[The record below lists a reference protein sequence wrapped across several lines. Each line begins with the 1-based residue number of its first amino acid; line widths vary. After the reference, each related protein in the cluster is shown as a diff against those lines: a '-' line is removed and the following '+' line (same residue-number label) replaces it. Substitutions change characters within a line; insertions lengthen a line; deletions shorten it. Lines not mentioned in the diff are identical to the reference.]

1 MRLRDIWFV
10 FLRNKGVTGIGECA
24 PLAGLSIDNI
34 DDIESQLDQLCA
46 DPDGYINNPKRL
58 KLFPSLRFALEMALL
73 DIEHGG
79 KGQFFPSVNRSR
91 VDINGLIWMGDAEFM
106 LTQIN
111 QKLTEGYRCIKIKIG
126 GLDFDKE
133 LEILQYIRQRHG
145 SETLE
150 LRLDA
155 NGAFS
160 AENVHQRLG
169 QLAEFSPHSIEQPIA
184 IGQWDLLAKTCQSS
198 PIPIALDEELL
209 PLISVEEQSKMLDQ
223 IQPQYIVLKPG
234 LLGGFK
240 ASSHWIE
247 LAEERN
253 IGWWVTS
260 ALESNMGLNAIS
272 QWTENLCPEG
282 FQGLGTSQ
290 LFKNNLPSPL
300 GINAGKLT
308 HQTAPIWNDIHR
320 FILDWLHPSSKV
332 NLQTSGST
340 GAPRTISMNK
350 SWMEASARLTAEK
363 LGLNSGDHALLCLP
377 LQFVA
382 GKMMLVRAMCLDLD
396 LKVIEP
402 TSNPLAKL
410 SENIDFVAMTPMQ
423 LASSLTHGQL
433 DRVKTLIVGGAQ
445 VNPILIEKIQCQK
458 TRIFETWGM
467 TEAASHIALRP
478 LNGPEKCDCFTAL
491 PGISLS
497 KNEQDCLIIQAD
509 HLGGKAIITTDVVE
523 LLSDHSF
530 RWLGRYDNVINT
542 GGVKIF
548 PEVVEKKLAPHI
560 SDRDFFIGEM
570 SDAVLGQKVAL
581 FIEGEPFELPEET
594 WVSLTKF
601 EKPQE
606 VRFIAKLPRTSTGK
620 AIRRL

>member
-1 MRLRDIWFV
+1 MHQRDIWFV

-34 DDIESQLDQLCA
+34 DDIELQLNRLGT
-46 DPDGYINNPKRL
+46 DPNGYINNPKRL
-58 KLFPSLRFALEMALL
+58 QLFPSLRFALEMAVL
-73 DIEHGG
+73 DLEHGG
-79 KGQFFPSVNRSR
+79 IGQFFPSVNRSR

-133 LEILQYIRQRHG
+133 LEILQYIRQHHG
-145 SETLE
+145 PETLE

-160 AENVHQRLG
+160 PENIQQRLA
-169 QLAEFSPHSIEQPIA
+169 QIAEFSPHSIEQPIA
-184 IGQWDLLAKTCQSS
+184 IGQWDLLTETCRSS

-209 PLISVEEQSKMLDQ
+209 PLVSVEEQSKMLDR

-240 ASSHWIE
+240 ASNHWIE

-272 QWTENLCPEG
+272 QWTENLCPKG
-282 FQGLGTSQ
+282 FQGLGTGQ

-300 GINAGKLT
+300 GIITGKLT
-308 HQTAPIWNDIHR
+308 HQTTPIWNDIHR
-320 FILDWLHPSSKV
+320 FMLDWLHPSSKV

-340 GAPRTISMNK
+340 GAPRTISMK
-350 SWMEASARLTAEK
+350 KIWMEASARLTAEK
-363 LGLNSGDHALLCLP
+363 LGLNSGDSALLCLP

-382 GKMMLVRAMCLDLD
+382 GKMMLVRAMCLNLD

-410 SENIDFVAMTPMQ
+410 SEDIDFVAMTPMQ
-423 LASSLTHGQL
+423 LANSLTHGQL
-433 DRVKTLIVGGAQ
+433 DRVKTIIVGGAQ
-445 VNPILIEKIQCQK
+445 VNPILIEKIQSQK

-467 TEAASHIALRP
+467 TETASHIALRP
-478 LNGPEKCDCFTAL
+478 LNGPEKSDCFTAL
-491 PGISLS
+491 PGVSLL
-497 KNEQDCLIIQAD
+497 KNEQGCLIIQAD
-509 HLGGKAIITTDVVE
+509 HLGGKPISTTDVVE
-523 LLSDHSF
+523 LLNDHSF

-548 PEVVEKKLAPHI
+548 PEEVEKKLTPHI
-560 SDRDFFIGEM
+560 SDRDFFIGEV
-570 SDAVLGQKVAL
+570 SDTILGQKVVL

-594 WVSLTKF
+594 WASLTKF